1 MAESRSLTEQDEQVW
16 HVCLEDLS
24 VRVRAVYPTTDENL
38 PGWTVL
44 KDHRHK
50 VTCAVRDDA
59 VLYMERTDAVVSPQ
73 DGGTAHQ

>member
-1 MAESRSLTEQDEQVW
+1 MADTRTLTADDEKVW
-16 HVCLEDLS
+16 HVRLAELS

-50 VTCAVRDDA
+50 VTCAVRNES
-59 VLYMERTDAVVSPQ
+59 VLYIERTDAVIAAAAAARPK
-73 DGGTAHQ
+73 